1 MLLTADLLPTL
12 ATDAAGKAKW
22 SFEGTGPGTDEI
34 KACYDSKCDTST
46 VEWQFPADVWLN
58 PKSASCTIGEPHIL
72 RATINR
78 RTVTGG
84 NPDPLVDKLVTFKV
98 KSGPNAGTVLPSG
111 TTDSNGEAFSQCTG
125 DSTGTNEFE
134 ACIVDNGEDICST
147 SGAVWGRAAP
157 IPPTDSPTARCRD
170 ITRNALADCKASV
183 RALDVND
190 GSSDPSGSSSD
201 LTFALNATSPF
212 SLGDTIVKLV
222 VTNSAGR
229 QASCNARIRVVDKT
243 APIINCN
250 SPGSTAVSFATET
263 TFRATATDNCPG
275 SVRVDVV
282 GENCFRVV
290 GSTRVYKSP
299 ECTVTL
305 SGPSIAISPECKEPD
320 HVQWEVEAKD
330 AAGNVQTKTC
340 ALVFEGTRRKLDSP
354 PRQYL
359 RRGT

>member
-147 SGAVWGRAAP
+147 SGAVWGAP
-157 IPPTDSPTARCRD
+157 APSVSGITLSPASA
-170 ITRNALADCKASV
+170 TRN
-183 RALDVND
+183 
-190 GSSDPSGSSSD
+190 
-201 LTFALNATSPF
+201 
-212 SLGDTIVKLV
+212 I
-222 VTNSAGR
+222 
-229 QASCNARIRVVDKT
+229 
-243 APIINCN
+243 
-250 SPGSTAVSFATET
+250 ET
-263 TFRATATDNCPG
+263 TLELEAALTLGTSGG
-275 SVRVDVV
+275 S
-282 GENCFRVV
+282 
-290 GSTRVYKSP
+290 
-299 ECTVTL
+299 L
-305 SGPSIAISPECKEPD
+305 SGRPVAFDVISGPHSVKNG
-320 HVQWEVEAKD
+320 VNST
-330 AAGNVQTKTC
+330 GTC
-340 ALVFEGTRRKLDSP
+340 HSVLNP
-354 PRQYL
+354 Y
-359 RRGT
+359 